1 MSFLTNSQVNPEYLG
16 GNNAANSEQEAMFDC
31 GDTNFDFDLKG
42 FWDDFTLG
50 EGSGFP
56 FR

>member
-1 MSFLTNSQVNPEYLG
+1 MSFLTNSQVNPDYLG
-16 GNNAANSEQEAMFDC
+16 ANNAANSEPEAMFDC

-42 FWDDFTLG
+42 FWDDFALG